1 VQFNGGPAS
10 SQQVSYYPDDRV
22 QTQTG
27 RNGETITTAYNPSG
41 NAKTITD
48 STSAT
53 TILATYYLDGLLRS
67 ADDSSVTSQFAYDG
81 LDQRSAR
88 SDLVDGSI
96 TAYTATYTYNDAELL
111 QEITSPYLGNFF
123 FNYTPGYLDYT
134 YDVAGRPQSQL
145 YTAGTP
151 KPPLSNFSTNLTWSF
166 NPDNTLAEQQVPQLG
181 PGFTPLSDWKY
192 TYDSSYRL
200 SSANFIGMD
209 VYNHDARMTEALS
222 YAYDAAGR
230 VTSYNDGSGARSI
243 TWDHNSNRLTYGTQS
258 FSYNADNSLSQTGT
272 TYYDFGG
279 LHSDACSTYSYD
291 GFDRLRSVTPTGASG
306 CSSSLKSITYSYDGL
321 DRQRSAA
328 TASATTNMHYDG
340 LSQVVSNETDSAA
353 NTVPYILEPSG
364 QRVALHYWVSGYDN
378 AQFLVGDGRGNIAT
392 VWEGTGSGPAPD
404 CQIFLDPWGT
414 PMAPG
419 TPASPCAEGST
430 PNSYFYKGAR
440 LDQST
445 GDFELGSRTYDPG
458 KGAFLT
464 PDTARTAQSR
474 GVLSVGTDPLTEN
487 RYSYVNGDPV
497 NLVDPEG
504 HSPFDF
510 LGGAISSGL
519 SAVGGFASYAWSGIK
534 QVASDVW
541 GGITSI
547 ASDVW
552 SGVTGAAS
560 AVGGAISSVV
570 SSATATFNAT
580 ISSIQS
586 TFSSI
591 QGQIQQVQAELQRTE
606 QLLNSIQAQMAQAQ
620 QQAAAFAQ
628 QVQAQWANLPK
639 AVAGVD
645 PFAAFQAAGQA
656 VGGAVSSAGGWFNSH
671 AGQIK
676 SVAQGVGTACGL
688 ASLIAVADVVT
699 VPCMLVAN
707 GVALAAD
714 ADLAAHG
721 EQGWD
726 VVGMDVLGIGAS
738 VMGAG
743 ALGSASELTSA
754 PEAAGAARVFWSG
767 SAEARQA
774 AMDWATAHGG
784 QTLEMTARAR
794 ELAASNLEWTEAKP
808 LWEAASREFAQG
820 ASGDVHVFQAAEG
833 VRLKSIWA
841 KIEYPSLS
849 RNPAVNLIYH
859 VVGGE

>member
-1 VQFNGGPAS
+1 
-10 SQQVSYYPDDRV
+10 
-22 QTQTG
+22 
-27 RNGETITTAYNPSG
+27 
-41 NAKTITD
+41 
-48 STSAT
+48 
-53 TILATYYLDGLLRS
+53 
-67 ADDSSVTSQFAYDG
+67 
-81 LDQRSAR
+81 
-88 SDLVDGSI
+88 
-96 TAYTATYTYNDAELL
+96 
-111 QEITSPYLGNFF
+111 
-123 FNYTPGYLDYT
+123 
-134 YDVAGRPQSQL
+134 
-145 YTAGTP
+145 
-151 KPPLSNFSTNLTWSF
+151 
-166 NPDNTLAEQQVPQLG
+166 
-181 PGFTPLSDWKY
+181 
-192 TYDSSYRL
+192 
-200 SSANFIGMD
+200 
-209 VYNHDARMTEALS
+209 
-222 YAYDAAGR
+222 
-230 VTSYNDGSGARSI
+230 
-243 TWDHNSNRLTYGTQS
+243 
-258 FSYNADNSLSQTGT
+258 
-272 TYYDFGG
+272 
-279 LHSDACSTYSYD
+279 
-291 GFDRLRSVTPTGASG
+291 
-306 CSSSLKSITYSYDGL
+306 
-321 DRQRSAA
+321 
-328 TASATTNMHYDG
+328 
-340 LSQVVSNETDSAA
+340 
-353 NTVPYILEPSG
+353 
-364 QRVALHYWVSGYDN
+364 
-378 AQFLVGDGRGNIAT
+378 
-392 VWEGTGSGPAPD
+392 
-404 CQIFLDPWGT
+404 
-414 PMAPG
+414 
-419 TPASPCAEGST
+419 
-430 PNSYFYKGAR
+430 
-440 LDQST
+440 
-445 GDFELGSRTYDPG
+445 
-458 KGAFLT
+458 
-464 PDTARTAQSR
+464 
-474 GVLSVGTDPLTEN
+474 
-487 RYSYVNGDPV
+487 
-497 NLVDPEG
+497 
-504 HSPFDF
+504 
-510 LGGAISSGL
+510 
-519 SAVGGFASYAWSGIK
+519 
-534 QVASDVW
+534 
-541 GGITSI
+541 
-547 ASDVW
+547 
-552 SGVTGAAS
+552 VTGAAS
-560 AVGGAISSVV
+560 AVGGAISSFA
-570 SSATATFNAT
+570 SSATSAFNAT
-580 ISSIQS
+580 LSSFQS
-586 TFSSI
+586 AFSSI
-591 QGQIQQVQAELQRTE
+591 QGQIQEVQAELQRTE

>member
-1 VQFNGGPAS
+1 M
-10 SQQVSYYPDDRV
+10 
-22 QTQTG
+22 
-27 RNGETITTAYNPSG
+27 
-41 NAKTITD
+41 
-48 STSAT
+48 
-53 TILATYYLDGLLRS
+53 
-67 ADDSSVTSQFAYDG
+67 
-81 LDQRSAR
+81 
-88 SDLVDGSI
+88 
-96 TAYTATYTYNDAELL
+96 
-111 QEITSPYLGNFF
+111 
-123 FNYTPGYLDYT
+123 
-134 YDVAGRPQSQL
+134 RP
-145 YTAGTP
+145 
-151 KPPLSNFSTNLTWSF
+151 
-166 NPDNTLAEQQVPQLG
+166 
-181 PGFTPLSDWKY
+181 
-192 TYDSSYRL
+192 
-200 SSANFIGMD
+200 
-209 VYNHDARMTEALS
+209 
-222 YAYDAAGR
+222 
-230 VTSYNDGSGARSI
+230 YNDGSGARSI

-519 SAVGGFASYAWSGIK
+519 SAVGGFASWAWSGIK

-541 GGITSI
+541 GGISSI

-570 SSATATFNAT
+570 SSATAKFNAT
-580 ISSIQS
+580 MSSIQS

-645 PFAAFQAAGQA
+645 PFAGFQAAGQA

-726 VVGMDVLGIGAS
+726 VVGMDVLGVGAS
-738 VMGAG
+738 VVGVG
-743 ALGSASELTSA
+743 ALGGASELASAAEDAGAVTKVWPKTPEEMDQFLGQEGIRIPDTPLTPGRGKVQWSPNGNTRITFEQHPYHSNA
-754 PEAAGAARVFWSG
+754 PEWHRGPHWHLDTPG
-767 SAEARQA
+767 QA
-774 AMDWATAHGG
+774 H
-784 QTLEMTARAR
+784 QRFV
-794 ELAASNLEWTEAKP
+794 P
-808 LWEAASREFAQG
+808 
-820 ASGDVHVFQAAEG
+820 GD
-833 VRLKSIWA
+833 
-841 KIEYPSLS
+841 
-849 RNPAVNLIYH
+849 LIP
-859 VVGGE
+859 GF